1 MRDHQKLKAFALADR
16 LALAV
21 YQHTADFPR
30 EEIFG
35 LTAQLR
41 RAAVSVPSN
50 IVEGCARHS
59 EADYL
64 HFLDISYASRRE
76 VEYQL
81 SLAVRLGYLAT
92 DARSR
97 VVRTL
102 RRDEQSAGGLAPGS
116 ALVAAPAPTYSLQS
130 TAYGLRGRSIQ
141 PRRRLRS
148 KPFGCGHPAALCT
161 APHKFVSSSTPPL

>member
-1 MRDHQKLKAFALADR
+1 MRDHTKLKAFELADR

-21 YQHTADFPR
+21 YQHTAGFPR
-30 EEIFG
+30 QEIFG

-64 HFLDISYASRRE
+64 HFLDIAYASSRE

-81 SLAVRLGYLAT
+81 SLAVRLGYLAP
-92 DARSR
+92 DAYR
-97 VVRTL
+97 
-102 RRDEQSAGGLAPGS
+102 EAS
-116 ALVAAPAPTYSLQS
+116 ALCAETSKVLA
-130 TAYGLRGRSIQ
+130 GLLRA
-141 PRRRLRS
+141 LRS
-148 KPFGCGHPAALCT
+148 
-161 APHKFVSSSTPPL
+161 